1 MSISGIGYHHY
12 QNKVDAGRYHND
24 KAGSYPYQNDTQG
37 WMDPQRRR
45 QNASPQDIY
54 EACKSMTAY
63 AERTISKEEDSVS
76 GKDGLQTWYGG
87 KTLEEWSQTDP
98 KYTDA
103 KTGFSWY
110 VRDGKHPYMTG
121 EDAEKFKEMCRE
133 TGESWLKKFAEMT
146 GTIQYLDDNTTAFV
160 GTNGTVIKSKDGKE
174 LFVDTS
180 ALSYDMIM
188 NLFKNLSKGGNYFDS
203 GYWQEHIRKAQT
215 SVKEVLEE
223 N

>member
-1 MSISGIGYHHY
+1 MGISGIGYHHY
-12 QNKVDAGRYHND
+12 QYNVDAGRYHND
-24 KAGSYPYQNDTQG
+24 KAGSYPYQNDTQE
-37 WMDPQRRR
+37 WMNPQRGR

-54 EACKSMTAY
+54 EACISRTSY
-63 AERTISKEEDSVS
+63 AERTNSKKEDSVS
-76 GKDGLQTWYGG
+76 EGNGLQTWYGG
-87 KTLEEWSQTDP
+87 KPLEEWAKTDP

-146 GTIQYLDDNTTAFV
+146 GTIRHLDDNTTAFV
-160 GTNGTVIKSKDGKE
+160 GTNGTAIKSKDGKE

-188 NLFKNLSKGGNYFDS
+188 NLFKNLPKGGNYFDS
-203 GYWQEHIRKAQT
+203 RYWQKNIQKAQT
-215 SVKEVLEE
+215 SVKDVL
-223 N
+223 